1 VQVFLF
7 QFLLLEKQLVEAAN
21 KKGILRRR
29 LGIRKE
35 ILNRRLAWK
44 LL

>member
-7 QFLLLEKQLVEAAN
+7 QFLFLEKQLVEAAN
-21 KKGILRRR
+21 KKGGWIKKRDIEQKA
-29 LGIRKE
+29 GM
-35 ILNRRLAWK
+35 K